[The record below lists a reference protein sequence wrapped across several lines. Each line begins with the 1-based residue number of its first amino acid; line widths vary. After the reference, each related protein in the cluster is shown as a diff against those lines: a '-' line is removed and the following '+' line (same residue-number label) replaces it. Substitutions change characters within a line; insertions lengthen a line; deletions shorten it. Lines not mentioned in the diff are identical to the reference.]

1 MPILTKARRVKLIKS
16 GGEYPGF
23 MTFTG
28 DYDGIENRGLMMFTA
43 SIIIKRHP
51 SNYDE
56 IDIRKNPTGWCFG
69 SLIDI
74 HLQDDTGAYVH
85 PICIPK
91 LFIKSGFY
99 SPVDLELR
107 LEVGDV
113 LSLYENYNTDYWR
126 NPEEE
131 SLEEADNTE
140 EPGKYWW
147 EKWQKKGE
155 KVSISSIFN
164 TIAGKLRLTV
174 DGSLSGTIQQPWT
187 LSGGLIATMGELAY
201 KSNTPSFIW
210 SDRNGVV
217 KISQLDLNKSTAHT
231 YAITDLVDC
240 KPVDSSP
247 LLVSQLIFS
256 AKVLEKAEA
265 DPELTPEANESGY
278 GRFCS
283 KSQTYGPV
291 GVVNNTYDI
300 SETLYAEEE
309 TCEEIYP
316 NLKRTT
322 VKRRELKCLIFPD
335 IEAGRSVMI
344 ESYEKVHLQLFSDTD
359 NNRLYREEI
368 TEKEPWGKVFRE
380 FYENHSNWV
389 IDELEEIDI
398 TPPPPLADEAMFF
411 EEMTTTYFEVK
422 KYVYDLSGKV
432 ARIETEIKE
441 PESKILTDVVYQS
454 RYMSGRL
461 IVASTIVETW
471 IRWGDNER
479 HEKNE
484 RTTMQRK
491 YKDLIEKREEY
502 LASTNIL
509 SQPSGSFGTTV
520 YGAPTINVATYVR
533 QGNTVL
539 YGSENIPI
547 SMVTRTERLALV
559 SDRPEGESS
568 REGNATAP
576 ATEYLPDVD
585 PEANPD
591 GDDFKE
597 KPIFTRRT
605 WDSPCPNV
613 VRPSREVIDIG
624 LVPTRSYLE
633 AIADLLFAL
642 RQGQAYS
649 YEGTFAMSQEW
660 LTETFDP
667 LPRIDITED
676 DGTTFVYLGHG
687 ITIDIGDTENILN
700 IDLLW
705 LGTQ

>member
-1 MPILTKARRVKLIKS
+1 MTILTKARRVKLIKS

-23 MTFTG
+23 MSFTG
-28 DYDGIENRGLMMFTA
+28 DYNGVENRGLMMFTA
-43 SIIIKRHP
+43 SIIIKQHP
-51 SNYDE
+51 GNYDE

-69 SLIDI
+69 STIDI
-74 HLQDDTGAYVH
+74 QLENDTGDYVH

-107 LEVGDV
+107 LEVGDA

-131 SLEEADNTE
+131 SLEDTDNTE

-147 EKWQKKGE
+147 EVWQKKGE
-155 KVSISSIFN
+155 AVALSSIFS
-164 TIAGKLRLTV
+164 TIAGKLRLTT
-174 DGSLSGTIQQPWT
+174 DGLLSGTIQQPWT
-187 LSGGLIATMGELAY
+187 LSGGLVAAMGELAY
-201 KSNTPSFIW
+201 KSNNPSFIW
-210 SDRNGVV
+210 SDRLGVV
-217 KISQLDLNKSTAHT
+217 RISEIDINKATSQT
-231 YAITDLVDC
+231 YSMTDLVDY

-247 LLVSQLIFS
+247 QVVSQLIFS
-256 AKVLEKAEA
+256 AKILEKVEV
-265 DPELTPEANESGY
+265 DPGLIPEENDQGF

-283 KSQTYGPV
+283 KNLTYGPI
-291 GVVNNTYDI
+291 GAVNGTSDI
-300 SETLYAEEE
+300 SETLYAEEK

-322 VKRRELKCLIFPD
+322 IERKELKCLVFPD
-335 IEAGRSVMI
+335 IKQGRSVMI
-344 ESYEKVHLQLFSDTD
+344 QSYEKIHLQLFSDTE

-380 FYENHSNWV
+380 FYESHSNWV
-389 IDELEEIDI
+389 IDDLEDI
-398 TPPPPLADEAMFF
+398 IIPPPPFPDEAMFF

-422 KYVYDLSGKV
+422 KYVYNLSGKV
-432 ARIETEIKE
+432 TRIETEIKE
-441 PESKILTDVVYQS
+441 PESKILTDVIYES
-454 RYMSGRL
+454 RHMSARL
-461 IVASTIVETW
+461 ITVSMITETW
-471 IRWGDNER
+471 MRWGNNER

-491 YKDLIEKREEY
+491 YKDLIEKKEEY
-502 LASTNIL
+502 LAETNIL
-509 SQPSGSFGTTV
+509 SKKGGTTI
-520 YGAPTINVATYVR
+520 YGAPTIVVTTYLR
-533 QGNTVL
+533 QGDTII
-539 YGSENIPI
+539 YGSEDMAQ
-547 SMVTRTERLALV
+547 SMVTRAERLALV
-559 SDRPEGESS
+559 SERPTGESS
-568 REGNATAP
+568 REGNTTAP

-585 PEANPD
+585 PEANPE

-597 KPIFTRRT
+597 KPIFTRRS

-613 VRPSREVIDIG
+613 VVPSREVIDIG
-624 LVPTRSYLE
+624 LVPTRTYLE
-633 AIADLLFAL
+633 AIADLMFTL

-649 YEGTFAMSQEW
+649 YEGTFAMSEEW
-660 LTETFDP
+660 LTGTFDP
-667 LPRIDITED
+667 LPRIDITEP

-687 ITIDIGDTENILN
+687 ITIDIGDVENILN